1 MNMKNTTLLIAITI
15 TISFTFLSCEKETT
29 SSNEDVTVIKAIGD
43 IQNDVEA
50 FRNLLGPLS
59 TTPGATTGRREI
71 NWDGVPDSLQD
82 VALPLD
88 FFNQT
93 GDNAV
98 ASLQRGITYAA
109 KGSFMVSSANF
120 SEINANASSQFQ
132 AFSGSNTF
140 ANVTAAAWD
149 VSFQKAG
156 TTIDAAVQ
164 GFGLV
169 FSDVDKDNSTSL
181 EFFNG
186 DKSLGKYFVPPHE
199 ATSSFSFLGVY
210 FKNAER
216 ITKVTVT
223 HDGFL
228 SEGAKDISDN
238 GIRDLVVLDDF
249 IYSEPAVQ

>member
-1 MNMKNTTLLIAITI
+1 MNMKNFALLIALTL
-15 TISFTFLSCEKETT
+15 TGSFTLSCQKGTV
-29 SSNEDVTVIKAIGD
+29 SSNEDVKVIKSTGD

-50 FRNLLGPLS
+50 FRNLLGPLN

-82 VALPLD
+82 KALPLD
-88 FFNQT
+88 FFNPT

-98 ASLQRGITYAA
+98 ASLQKGVTYAA
-109 KGSFMVSSANF
+109 IGSFMVSSANF
-120 SEINANASSQFQ
+120 AEINSGSSSQFQ

-140 ANVTAAAWD
+140 ANTTAAKWD

-156 TTIDAAVQ
+156 TTTSAAVQ

-169 FSDVDKDNSTSL
+169 FSDVDEDNSTSL

-186 DKSLGKYFVPPHE
+186 DKSLGKYFVPPHN

-210 FKNAER
+210 FKNGEH
-216 ITKVTVT
+216 ITKVTVA

-228 SEGAKDISDN
+228 SDGTKDISDN
-238 GIRDLVVLDDF
+238 GTRDLVVLDDF
-249 IYSEPAVQ
+249 IYSEPVIQ

>member
-1 MNMKNTTLLIAITI
+1 MKNFIVSLVTTF
-15 TISFTFLSCEKETT
+15 TISFSFSSCNKETV
-29 SSNEDVTVIKAIGD
+29 SSNDDVTVVKATGN

-50 FRNLLGPLS
+50 FRNLLGPLN
-59 TTPGATTGRREI
+59 TMPGATAGRREI
-71 NWDGVPDSLQD
+71 NWDAVPDSLLD
-82 VALPLD
+82 VALPNN

-98 ASLQRGITYAA
+98 ASLQKGVTYSAT
-109 KGSFMVSSANF
+109 GSFMVSSTSFAKVNGD
-120 SEINANASSQFQ
+120 ASSQFQ

-140 ANVTAAAWD
+140 ANVTAAKWD

-156 TTIDAAVQ
+156 TTISAAIQ

-169 FSDVDKDNSTSL
+169 FSDVDEDNSTSL

-186 DKSLGKYFVPPHE
+186 DKSLGKYFVPPHNT
-199 ATSSFSFLGVY
+199 TSSFSFLGVY
-210 FKNAER
+210 FKNGER

-228 SEGAKDISDN
+228 SEGTKDISEN
-238 GIRDLVVLDDF
+238 GTKDLIVLDDF
-249 IYSEPAVQ
+249 IYSEPVIQ